1 MRISQVIG
9 PRTSEV
15 VTAPD
20 PVPGDHQVLVE
31 VVASGVCTSDLT
43 PWRTGRGGGVR
54 DGESLRLGHE
64 ITGRILAAGRLAR
77 GWSEGD
83 LVTGLGSPGFA
94 SHAVLEAAH
103 ILPVPDGIDP
113 ALAIGE
119 PVADLAEALSRTG
132 MGAGDRVAVVGL
144 GFMGLGLVQLA
155 LDRAPGLLIGVD
167 PLPDARQ
174 RALDLGADLVFAP
187 DEVPAEFGGPA
198 GGGAGRAGGGDSA
211 DGGGGDSSGGSGGE
225 GGGDSGGDGGELSGA
240 RDLRPDI
247 VLEATGV
254 TPGLAMAGALVRPFG
269 TLCVVGYHHTGDAP
283 MDMGLWY
290 KAVTIVNGF
299 CPDKTRLM
307 RAMRDALDLI
317 AAHRFSY
324 APLITHRFGLDEVDR
339 AYQLMDSRAEGFV
352 KAVLIP

>member
-1 MRISQVIG
+1 MRISQIIG

-15 VTAPD
+15 VETPD

-43 PWRTGRGGGVR
+43 PWRTGRYGAASSN
-54 DGESLRLGHE
+54 EPIRLGHE
-64 ITGRILAAGRLAR
+64 ITGRVVAAGRLGR
-77 GWSEGD
+77 GWSAGD
-83 LVTGLGSPGFA
+83 LITGLGSPGFA

-103 ILPVPDGIDP
+103 ILPVPAGIDP

-132 MGAGDRVAVVGL
+132 MRAGDRVAVVGL

-174 RALDLGADLVFAP
+174 RALELGADLVFAP
-187 DEVPAEFGGPA
+187 DEVPPEFGGPA
-198 GGGAGRAGGGDSA
+198 GAGADA
-211 DGGGGDSSGGSGGE
+211 
-225 GGGDSGGDGGELSGA
+225 GDSGGGKLSRA
-240 RDLRPDI
+240 HNQRADI

-254 TPGLAMAGALVRPFG
+254 TPGLTTAGALVRPFG

-283 MDMGLWY
+283 MDMSLWY

-299 CPDKTRLM
+299 CPDKTRLL

-324 APLITHRFGLDEVDR
+324 APLITHRFGLEEVDQ
-339 AYQLMDSRAEGFV
+339 AYELMDSRAEGFV